1 MTIDASTFQE
11 YGLPT
16 WLNLM
21 YSSSSRSGPGGRGGG
36 FRRAKTRDLVRSLY
50 PRDWSTCRNTF
61 VAKRGGDDAFFSS
74 FFSNASFFLSIV
86 SVYKRNDRI
95 VCYPGKNECKLI
107 ILRGSISV
115 RNSSW
120 KFFSLLS
127 PAEILD
133 SVRREIKISRRF
145 FPFLTLNSF
154 RIFENG
160 WKIIQDEYV
169 YSRRNIGSWNNVWNV
184 ATFFRPRCIRYSFI
198 RKNGSNFSYS
208 APLLMEYYRWRNRVA
223 FNRINARLNAH
234 IYRYYLRVSFFK
246 ISQSRFPPLN
256 NFRF

>member
-1 MTIDASTFQE
+1 MGGLSTFEHSAYTEGGRERGKRFNLHSWAGLAKFLGDRVQKYSKYVFSTVIFEGTNSLMTIDASTFQE

-61 VAKRGGDDAFFSS
+61 VAKRGGDDAFFFL

-145 FPFLTLNSF
+145 FPFLNSF

-184 ATFFRPRCIRYSFI
+184 ATFFRPRCIRFVY
-198 RKNGSNFSYS
+198 
-208 APLLMEYYRWRNRVA
+208 P
-223 FNRINARLNAH
+223 
-234 IYRYYLRVSFFK
+234 
-246 ISQSRFPPLN
+246 
-256 NFRF
+256 